1 MISYL
6 KGSLEVKNIDY
17 VIIDVGGIGY
27 KVYMSS
33 NSINRLRRSRNWNK
47 NSYIYES

>member
-17 VIIDVGGIGY
+17 IVIDVGGIGY

-33 NSINRLRRSRNWNK
+33 NSINRLGEIGSSVK
-47 NSYIYES
+47 VYT